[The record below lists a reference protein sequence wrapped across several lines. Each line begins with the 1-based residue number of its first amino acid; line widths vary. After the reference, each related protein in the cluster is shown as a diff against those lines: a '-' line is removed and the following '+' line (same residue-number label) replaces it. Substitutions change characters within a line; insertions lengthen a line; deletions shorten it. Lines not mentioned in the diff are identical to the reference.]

1 MRHKNM
7 LFDSSS
13 GIQRWDPQLEFVSFF
28 IMIRRVVQS
37 FSLELTQT
45 KEVSFIFT
53 PASDLGTGE
62 YTLMLGAQND
72 AITIMKAIKV
82 HILD

>member
-1 MRHKNM
+1 LINYFSWNANVYNQDFHWICNG
-7 LFDSSS
+7 LSTGTFS
-13 GIQRWDPQLEFVSFF
+13 E
-28 IMIRRVVQS
+28 QS

-53 PASDLGTGE
+53 PASDLGAGE

-82 HILD
+82 HILG